1 MVPVYTF
8 DQANAS
14 FINAGLT
21 PDIIHVYNRLAVIL
35 PSVILS
41 IIILLLLTVLIVLI
55 FLKFPR
61 HKLRKIDNSKAK
73 AVPKVYESELQ
84 FVRENLK
91 KVYKPIS
98 ATNPL
103 SVSDSAA

>member
-1 MVPVYTF
+1 VY
-8 DQANAS
+8 D
-14 FINAGLT
+14 
-21 PDIIHVYNRLAVIL
+21 RLAVIL

-41 IIILLLLTVLIVLI
+41 IIILILLTVLIVLV
-55 FLKFPR
+55 FLRFPR
-61 HKLRKIDNSKAK
+61 HKLRKINNSEAKAK

-91 KVYKPIS
+91 KVNRPIS

-103 SVSDSAA
+103 SLSDSAAHQLDVE